1 MSVRLSD
8 IRRCFQGVVPSI
20 IATADA
26 HGLPNVV
33 YVSQVYFVDDRHV
46 ALSCQFFSKTRRN
59 LDENPV
65 ACAEVTDPITLQAYR
80 LRLKFLRSERS
91 GPLFDTM
98 SLRIDAIASH
108 TGMAG
113 VFRLIAADVFE
124 VVCAEM
130 VAGFLTDAPVDAPE
144 GASLEGMRTE
154 MRGLQWVS
162 ERVNRATTLESLLG
176 VVLEALE
183 EYFNFSHTSI
193 LLHDEANQR
202 LTTIASRGYGESG
215 VGAEVALGEGLIGTV
230 ARERRLLRLTSLD
243 TDLRYGRAIR
253 REAAGGS
260 CQLQPEIPL
269 PGLPDAQSV
278 LAIPLTIGERLI
290 GVIAAEDRDPM
301 RFSEWHEAYLEILAN
316 QIALGID
323 RMIER
328 CDEPADGAPPPA
340 PAPASGRSS
349 RQPRQMPSSHLLPPR
364 RCDFRG
370 RRIPDS
376 QHPRENSL
384 EGARRIDAHGPHRV
398 LQPGDARRPVA
409 GAAAGE
415 RQPGEP
421 LDPAETA
428 AAGEV
433 PRSADCLDG
442 SRQVCAASRI
452 RRGALRAL
460 SCQPERSTFV
470 RSARLP
476 RRTEFSCSIAAC
488 RRAARHRGPQ
498 SR

>member
-26 HGLPNVV
+26 HGMPNVV

-65 ACAEVTDPITLQAYR
+65 ACAEVMDPITLQAYR

-162 ERVNRATTLESLLG
+162 ERVNRATSLESLLG

-183 EYFNFSHTSI
+183 EYFNFSHTAI

-215 VGAEVALGEGLIGTV
+215 VGAEVAVGEGLIGTV
-230 ARERRLLRLTSLD
+230 ARERRLLRLTSLEA
-243 TDLRYGRAIR
+243 DLRYGRAIR
-253 REAAGGS
+253 REAASGS
-260 CQLQPEIPL
+260 RPLQAEIPL

-278 LAIPLTIGERLI
+278 LAIPLTVGERLI

-301 RFSEWHEAYLEILAN
+301 RFNEWHEAYLDILAN

-328 CDEPADGAPPPA
+328 CDEPADAPPATPPPA
-340 PAPASGRSS
+340 ARKPRAAMRARCRRLTYYRHDDAIFVDDEYLIRNIPA
-349 RQPRQMPSSHLLPPR
+349 
-364 RCDFRG
+364 
-370 RRIPDS
+370 RI
-376 QHPRENSL
+376 L
-384 EGARRIDAHGPHRV
+384 WKV
-398 LQPGDARRPVA
+398 L
-409 GAAAGE
+409 GE
-415 RQPGEP
+415 SMRTG
-421 LDPAETA
+421 
-428 AAGEV
+428 
-433 PRSADCLDG
+433 
-442 SRQVCAASRI
+442 
-452 RRGALRAL
+452 
-460 SCQPERSTFV
+460 
-470 RSARLP
+470 
-476 RRTEFSCSIAAC
+476 RTEFSNREMRVDPSLGLPPVKDNLESRLILLKQRLQEKCPDLQIVSTGRGRFAL
-488 RRAARHRGPQ
+488 RAESTVELSER
-498 SR
+498 